1 MITYSK
7 FQTHYCILKP
17 KHETIES
24 QISIKF
30 QNHDNIFQISNK
42 FQTHYCIVK
51 PKHETGIEISIYLT
65 VEVKLDQNKEILEK
79 SEIRKEI
86 IR

>member
-1 MITYSK
+1 
-7 FQTHYCILKP
+7 LKP

-42 FQTHYCIVK
+42 FQSHYCLLK
-51 PKHETGIEISIYLT
+51 AKLETCIQFSIYLT
-65 VEVKLDQNKEILEK
+65 VEVKLEQNKEILEK